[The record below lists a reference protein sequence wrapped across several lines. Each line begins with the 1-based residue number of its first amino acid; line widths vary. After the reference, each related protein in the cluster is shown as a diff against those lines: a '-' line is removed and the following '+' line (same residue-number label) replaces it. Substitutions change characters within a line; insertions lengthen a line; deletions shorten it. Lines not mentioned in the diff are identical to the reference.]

1 MEKNTSINA
10 SKSVYISYA
19 PNSDEKPEYAHI
31 ADCVDKLKELFE
43 ANNIDCRT
51 SDTPESDSEISAFD
65 KAVGWQSQVMVIVFS
80 DRYFR
85 SLHCMY
91 QLVQIK
97 KALKKHPEKR
107 LFCIKSGSFN
117 LSDINYILDLEHY
130 WGDQKQA
137 YEEAEYFH
145 TRKHTGVE
153 KAAYE
158 NGFYMSDVRSLYS
171 FFSTSNYAYASQE
184 DWSGFVEEVANS
196 YAAPSK
202 YSLAKDEKQKTRK
215 KHLKFVGV
223 GCSIWLMVLAVF
235 VAIALFY
242 NSDDEPEVVN
252 YKCSKGVDDVAIT
265 KISCLPGVS
274 YILDIQLTN
283 PYDRDTIICASRGYH
298 LIGDDSILCRLDTAK
313 GIAIYPDYDK
323 LAVRDTVSFTL
334 YFDDPGECD
343 FSTIDFVMRPGVGIY
358 GIEINEKE
366 EE

>member
-31 ADCVDKLKELFE
+31 ADCVDRLKELFE

-137 YEEAEYFH
+137 YEEAEYLH

-215 KHLKFVGV
+215 KHLKLMGL
-223 GCSIWLMVLAVF
+223 GCFFLLAILAVF
-235 VAIALFY
+235 VFLAFLFG
-242 NSDDEPEVVN
+242 SDVESKTVN
-252 YKCSKGVDDVAIT
+252 YHSPKDLDGVKIT
-265 KISCLPGVS
+265 KITYILEEK
-274 YILDIQLTN
+274 YILDVHLTN
-283 PYDRDTIICASRGYH
+283 PYDHDTIIYASRGCH
-298 LIGDDSILCRLDTAK
+298 IIGDDSLLCRLDTAI
-313 GIAIYPDYDK
+313 GIATYPDYDM
-323 LAVRDTVSFTL
+323 LAAHDTVSFSL
-334 YFDDPGECD
+334 HFHCGFHRA
-343 FSTIDFVMRPGVGIY
+343 FSNIHLVMRPGVGIY
-358 GIEINEKE
+358 GVIFNE
-366 EE
+366 EEEE